1 MIILPEG
8 FIPLAHKSGWMTAE
22 FFLVSLKH
30 LQKQINC
37 SSQYPIL
44 LIMDNHVSHISYP
57 IVKFAKQNGIVL
69 FTLPPHTSHQDLKK
83 EHHDWIMTHPG
94 ARISIYVV
102 PGLNVTPYMKRFNC
116 RNIKS
121 SFAACGIYPFYR
133 NNSGR

>member
-57 IVKFAKQNGIVL
+57 IVKFAKENGIVL
-69 FTLPPHTSHQDLKK
+69 FTLPPHTSHVFWVA
-83 EHHDWIMTHPG
+83 E
-94 ARISIYVV
+94 ARFE
-102 PGLNVTPYMKRFNC
+102 KR
-116 RNIKS
+116 
-121 SFAACGIYPFYR
+121 AP
-133 NNSGR
+133 